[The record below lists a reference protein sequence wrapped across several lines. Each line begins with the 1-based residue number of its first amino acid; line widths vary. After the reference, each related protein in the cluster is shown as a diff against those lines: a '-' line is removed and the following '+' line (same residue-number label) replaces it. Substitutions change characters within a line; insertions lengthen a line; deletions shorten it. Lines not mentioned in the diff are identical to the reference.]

1 MSKCR
6 GANVKD
12 NPGVRNIEQ
21 LKGGEKRE
29 QAISRRVTTIKLTA
43 AAMDYLIPTKLATL
57 HTLPRLILTEH
68 CEVGT
73 VIKKSRLRE
82 INLTSGK

>member
-29 QAISRRVTTIKLTA
+29 QG
-43 AAMDYLIPTKLATL
+43 D
-57 HTLPRLILTEH
+57 
-68 CEVGT
+68 
-73 VIKKSRLRE
+73 
-82 INLTSGK
+82 N